1 MSKSTIE
8 SVRDQLLA
16 LPVDSF
22 VRVGDLIGER
32 AAVTSAL
39 SRIAVER
46 ESAVLRVRRGLYW
59 RTEWTRF
66 GPSRPGLRQI
76 VKQITPPS
84 TGPAGLAAVHA
95 LQLTTQVPG
104 TVYFAVPG
112 RAPRPIWGVKFLD
125 RPLRRAELDLQWLEI
140 ALLEIF
146 RGGRWF
152 IEVDW
157 PYLVDRIRKLST
169 EGWIRLDV
177 VSAAAE
183 DERHS
188 EVCHRLAEL
197 ADQANRGTSRGP
209 SSPSRCP

>member
-1 MSKSTIE
+1 MSTSTIE
-8 SVRDQLLA
+8 SVREQLIA

-22 VRVGDLIGER
+22 VRVDDLTGER
-32 AAVTSAL
+32 AALSAAL
-39 SRIAVER
+39 SRITSER
-46 ESAVLRVRRGLYW
+46 ESPVLRVRRGLYW

-76 VKQITPPS
+76 VKHITPPS

-104 TVYFAVPG
+104 TEYFAVPG

-125 RPLRRAELDLQWLEI
+125 RPTRRAELDLRWLEI
-140 ALLEIF
+140 ALLETF
-146 RGGRWF
+146 RIGRWF

-157 PYLVDRIRKLST
+157 PYVVDRICKVYA

-177 VSAAAE
+177 VRVVAE
-183 DERHS
+183 EER
-188 EVCHRLAEL
+188 
-197 ADQANRGTSRGP
+197 RGP
-209 SSPSRCP
+209 PSGRGSL